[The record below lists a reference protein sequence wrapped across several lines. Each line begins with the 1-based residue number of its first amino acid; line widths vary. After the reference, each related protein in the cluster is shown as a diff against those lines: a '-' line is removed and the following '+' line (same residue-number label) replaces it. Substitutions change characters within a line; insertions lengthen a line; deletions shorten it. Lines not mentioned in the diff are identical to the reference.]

1 MNLINYRINR
11 NAFKDEPMIWLWPPP
26 VQPQAPRV
34 YFPLYEEKISLLFLT
49 QNKRIVFSAT
59 NSKTFPILFNKEGY
73 FFFYPKNNNTHF
85 VALYMNIKIVHP
97 LIKL

>member
-1 MNLINYRINR
+1 MHSKTNR
-11 NAFKDEPMIWLWPPP
+11 WYDCDRHRFSLRRRECIFLSMKKK
-26 VQPQAPRV
+26 
-34 YFPLYEEKISLLFLT
+34 FPCSFLT
-49 QNKRIVFSAT
+49 QTKRIVFSAT